1 MRFLQKSVRVNFR
14 NSTLFKVVAE
24 LSRRDR
30 RRMWWQQDGATCHTS
45 AKSREKLHGIFGDR
59 IISNKVQEGHGF
71 PWPARS
77 PDLNPLDFAFWG
89 MAMQKVYKDNPQS
102 IDDLMEC
109 VENFF
114 YSLPE
119 EIVRKSVA
127 NILKRA
133 ELCVKNKG
141 SHFESE
147 LK

>member
-1 MRFLQKSVRVNFR
+1 MRFLQKSVKVNFR

-59 IISNKVQEGHGF
+59 LISNKVQEGHGS

-89 MAMQKVYKDNPQS
+89 MAMQKVYNDNPQTL
-102 IDDLMEC
+102 DELMEC

-114 YSLPE
+114 HTLPE
-119 EIVRKSVA
+119 DVIRNSVS

-133 ELCVKNKG
+133 RLCVKNKG
-141 SHFESE
+141 DHFESE
-147 LK
+147 L